1 MEEIE
6 ILDKGI
12 AVEVAKVKKRRYF
25 MVLDAIY
32 DEYEHRIIMELEKS
46 NSDDEIEK
54 ILYSGV
60 VHDMILKRLAKALS
74 VAIYRNGKIEDI
86 HAGNYDGAEKY
97 KGIPDNCMK
106 EINIDVCNKMYTML
120 KLLLADDEDSFKMAS
135 IDIAFGS
142 MCATDW
148 NDPVIDESLYS
159 LKLLDLL
166 N

>member
-1 MEEIE
+1 
-6 ILDKGI
+6 
-12 AVEVAKVKKRRYF
+12 

-54 ILYSGV
+54 MLYSGV

-135 IDIAFGS
+135 MDIAFGS

-159 LKLLDLL
+159 FKLLDLL